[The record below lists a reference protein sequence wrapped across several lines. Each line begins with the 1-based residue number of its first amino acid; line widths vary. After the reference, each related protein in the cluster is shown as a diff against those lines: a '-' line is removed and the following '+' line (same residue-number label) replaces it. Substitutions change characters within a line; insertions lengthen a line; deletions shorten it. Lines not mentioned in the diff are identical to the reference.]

1 MHPFKHIPPAD
12 GFCVSAAIANLRNTS
27 APIKKQQRLK
37 LGDLTISEAAAHF
50 RFYTEPIIAGVPI
63 NATVFASLI
72 KLVADKVKNDG
83 FMCIAVQTYIG
94 GGAHFLLLL
103 VGGGY
108 IFTIDTLDNAVST
121 YADYKAEK
129 VFEEHIISPIALH
142 FEYDL
147 NTRQPKRYS
156 KADIAHLFN
165 IN

>member
-1 MHPFKHIPPAD
+1 MHKFRYIPPAD
-12 GFCVSAAIANLRNTS
+12 GFCVSAAIANLRNTR
-27 APIKKQQRLK
+27 APIKKQIK
-37 LGDLTISEAAAHF
+37 LGLTDVTISEAAAYF
-50 RFYTEPIIAGVPI
+50 GFYCEPIIAGVPT
-63 NATVFASLI
+63 NAAIFASLI
-72 KLVADKVKNDG
+72 KTVADTVKGDG

-129 VFEEHIISPIALH
+129 VFDDHIAQPIALH

-147 NTRQPKRYS
+147 KTRQPKRYS
-156 KADIAHLFN
+156 QAEIQHLFN
-165 IN
+165 VN

>member
-1 MHPFKHIPPAD
+1 MHPFKHTPPAD
-12 GFCVSAAIANLRNTS
+12 GFCVSAAIANLRNTP
-27 APIKKQQRLK
+27 APIKKQRKLK
-37 LGDLTISEAAAHF
+37 LDDVTISEAAAYF

-63 NATVFASLI
+63 NATVFVSLV
-72 KLVADKVKNDG
+72 KMVSDTVKNDG
-83 FMCIAVQTYIG
+83 FMCIAVQTFIG

-108 IFTIDTLDNAVST
+108 IFTIDTLDNAVCT

-129 VFEEHIISPIALH
+129 VFNEHIAQPIALH

-147 NTRQPKRYS
+147 TTRQPKRYS